1 MIKSVG
7 IILTAENWI
16 SEQALKEEIYDYKTV
31 DYKII
36 IIRGGLVKTRTIRK
50 HKTYADFAAA
60 YLRNNGLNSTN
71 IKSLPTPES
80 GRFLSAV
87 IVRDWLQK
95 QNIKIKKINLYSQGV
110 HARRT
115 KALYEMAFG
124 DQYKI
129 GINAGKTTE
138 YKLGNW
144 WKSSTAAKAVI
155 TETIGLIWVKCCF
168 YPGGYQSHQEKWG
181 IYERE

>member
-1 MIKSVG
+1 MIITTGGMIKKSN
-7 IILTAENWI
+7 T
-16 SEQALKEEIYDYKTV
+16 T
-31 DYKII
+31 
-36 IIRGGLVKTRTIRK
+36 K

-60 YLRNNGLNSTN
+60 YLRNNGLNNAN
-71 IKSLPTPES
+71 IKILPTPES
-80 GRFLSAV
+80 AQNRTFLSAV

-144 WKSSTAAKAVI
+144 WKSSAAAKAVI